1 MMRVKRLAAALQ
13 DMVRSHAD
21 DVKAAA
27 MDTIGNLAFCRPNR
41 STLSSMPGL
50 HDRLCLLSASQP
62 GVIHHSVRMAAIRS
76 LAILGAAL
84 PCLP

>member
-1 MMRVKRLAAALQ
+1 MQ

-27 MDTIGNLAFCRPNR
+27 MDTIGNLAFCKPNR
-41 STLSSMPGL
+41 STLSGLPGL

-62 GVIHHSVRMAAIRS
+62 GVIHQSVRMAAIRS
-76 LAILGAAL
+76 LAILGTASSTFL
-84 PCLP
+84 G